1 VIELFDGQSPEAL
14 DLLLRRRS
22 TSAKAMGEPG
32 PDADQLRQILQAS
45 SRVPDHGKLFPWRFL
60 VVEGEARTQLGE
72 ILVEALIKRNPN
84 VGESLQ
90 RFERNRFVRAP
101 VVVIVISSLK
111 TEKPI
116 PEWEQRLSAGAV
128 CQNMLIA
135 AAAAGF
141 GANWLTE
148 WCAYDEFVTDK
159 LDLKEGEKI
168 AGFVYIGTATAPLAE
183 RERPVLDDIV
193 SKWGSPL

>member
-1 VIELFDGQSPEAL
+1 
-14 DLLLRRRS
+14 
-22 TSAKAMGEPG
+22 MGEPG

-193 SKWGSPL
+193 SKWGSPV